1 MNGSGSVIVGEA
13 YNDHNELSAY
23 RWSESTGMVGLGTLA
38 SDNRGSST
46 AYAVSEDGLIIV
58 GAAQTDEDDIHATLW
73 KIKGSETEPNI
84 VKPLIQAMQCHAR
97 QSEGLKFWIFIKVV

>member
-1 MNGSGSVIVGEA
+1 TGMVSLGSLKADNSGFSEALDMNGSGSVIVGEA

-46 AYAVSEDGLIIV
+46 AYA
-58 GAAQTDEDDIHATLW
+58 
-73 KIKGSETEPNI
+73 
-84 VKPLIQAMQCHAR
+84 
-97 QSEGLKFWIFIKVV
+97 